1 MNHRRTGRGIA
12 DSHFAEADD
21 ANTRI
26 RQFPGD
32 PDADFNR
39 LKNIFTAHRRSA
51 PHIVSPVADL
61 TVPDRQFQR
70 KIRFDADIHQN
81 QPGAGMARQHID
93 SGAAAHK
100 IVYHLFGYFGGKR
113 ADSFFRHAMVGR
125 HQNHGLVGNPGF
137 RLALHAGELAGHP
150 LQYGQAAPGF
160 RQTVQVLLG
169 LIHDRFVQRL
179 DALDDCVD
187 FLHGCFLP
195 CSLQRNAARSP

>member
-113 ADSFFRHAMVGR
+113 ADSFFRHAMIRR
-125 HQNHGLVGNPGF
+125 HQNDRFF
-137 RLALHAGELAGHP
+137 RNSRHGHP
-150 LQYGQAAPGF
+150 LDSGQLASHPFQNGQTSPGF
-160 RQTVQVLLG
+160 RQTVQVLLS